1 MIKTVTKKVL
11 HAAGFELR
19 RATPRSDPDGDFD
32 PRVKGNSSWL
42 KNLNIHSV
50 FDIGANTGQFA
61 ADIRKILPDA
71 LIFAFEPLKDCYE
84 RMLERMKNVPNFKAF
99 NFALGNEGTE
109 VDMHRSSY
117 SPSSSILPMGSLHK
131 KAFPFTNGGSL
142 ERITVRRLDDVAK
155 DLALLD
161 NLLVKI
167 DVQGFEDKVLVGG
180 AQTIKKATALIVE
193 TSFKRL
199 YEGQPLFDEIYVII
213 REMGFLHHGNLNQL
227 LNPKDGSVLQA
238 DGIFIKSAKSAEKS
252 NEWNP

>member
-161 NLLVKI
+161 NLLVN
-167 DVQGFEDKVLVGG
+167 
-180 AQTIKKATALIVE
+180 
-193 TSFKRL
+193 
-199 YEGQPLFDEIYVII
+199 EGQPLFDEIYVII